1 MAKLQVLQAVL
12 GPVQTNVYVAVNED
26 TQECIL
32 IDPSDGAAFLEK
44 TIREKGLQPAAIL
57 LTHGHFDHIGAVEE
71 LRKAFGIPVYAQEK
85 EAVVL
90 RDEAVNLSMNYG
102 AGIRLEADRLLK
114 DGEELDLAGF
124 RIKVLHT
131 PGHTVGGACYY
142 LPNEHYLFSGDSL
155 FAGSV
160 GRTDFPG
167 GSMSTLIR
175 AIREKLMSLPDDTV
189 VLPGHGPSSDIGTER
204 QTNYYLTNLGA
215 DI

>member
-32 IDPSDGAAFLEK
+32 IDPADGAAFLEK

-85 EAVVL
+85 EAAVL

-102 AGIRLEADRLLK
+102 AGIRLEADQLLK

-142 LPNEHYLFSGDSL
+142 LPDEHYLFSGDSL

>member
-32 IDPSDGAAFLEK
+32 IDPADGAAFLEK

-85 EAVVL
+85 EADVL

-131 PGHTVGGACYY
+131 PGHTVGSACYY
-142 LPNEHYLFSGDSL
+142 LPDEHYLFSGDSL

>member
-32 IDPSDGAAFLEK
+32 IDPADGAAFLEK

-85 EAVVL
+85 EAAVL

-142 LPNEHYLFSGDSL
+142 LPDEHYLFSGDSL

-215 DI
+215 DV

>member
-26 TQECIL
+26 MQECIL
-32 IDPSDGAAFLEK
+32 IDPADGAAFLEK

-85 EAVVL
+85 EAAVL

-114 DGEELDLAGF
+114 DGEELELAGF

-160 GRTDFPG
+160 GRTDFPE
-167 GSMSTLIR
+167 GSMSDLVRGIR
-175 AIREKLMSLPDDTV
+175 DKLFDLPGDTE
-189 VLPGHGPSSDIGTER
+189 VLPGHMGRTTIGYER
-204 QTNYYLTNLGA
+204 QYNPFL
-215 DI
+215 

>member
-32 IDPSDGAAFLEK
+32 IDPADGAAFLEK

-85 EAVVL
+85 EAAVL

-102 AGIRLEADRLLK
+102 AGIRLEADQLLK

>member
-32 IDPSDGAAFLEK
+32 IDPADGAAFLEK

-85 EAVVL
+85 EAAVL

-102 AGIRLEADRLLK
+102 AGIRLEADQLLK

-142 LPNEHYLFSGDSL
+142 LPGEHYLFSGDSL

>member
-32 IDPSDGAAFLEK
+32 IDPADGASFLEK
-44 TIREKGLQPAAIL
+44 TIREKGLQPVAIL

-71 LRKAFGIPVYAQEK
+71 LRKAFEIPVYVQEK
-85 EAVVL
+85 EAAVL
-90 RDEAVNLSMNYG
+90 QDESVNLSMNYG
-102 AGIRLEADRLLK
+102 TGIRLEADRLLR
-114 DGEELDLAGF
+114 DGEELNLAGF

-142 LPNEHYLFSGDSL
+142 LPDEHYLFSGDSL

-167 GSMSTLIR
+167 GSMSTLIH
-175 AIREKLMSLPDDTV
+175 AIREKLMCLPDETV

-204 QTNYYLTNLGA
+204 QTNYYLTN
-215 DI
+215 